1 MNLITI
7 IVIFILI
14 WLIYSIL
21 NSYNS
26 LQMELREI
34 RMKCIAG
41 GGNID
46 QSQFTQNPMTNMKQN
61 LINGLNKFI

>member
-1 MNLITI
+1 MNLVTI
-7 IVIFILI
+7 IIIIVLI

-21 NSYNS
+21 NSYNN

-46 QSQFTQNPMTNMKQN
+46 QSQTTQNPVSNMKHT
-61 LINGLNKFI
+61 LINGLNKLL